1 MNLRIALAQINT
13 TVGDLAGNRRKIE
26 RQLAEAR
33 KLQADLVVFPEMAV
47 TGYPP
52 EDLLLKPD
60 FVYAARQALLDL
72 LPATRGLVAI
82 VGSLWLEDDLYN
94 SAAGTGRRGTARGVS

>member
-13 TVGDLAGNRRKIE
+13 TVGDLTANRRKIE
-26 RQLAEAR
+26 EQLERAR
-33 KLQADLVVFPEMAV
+33 NLEVDLVAFPEMAV

-60 FVYAARQALLDL
+60 FVYAARQ
-72 LPATRGLVAI
+72 PSWT
-82 VGSLWLEDDLYN
+82 SCP
-94 SAAGTGRRGTARGVS
+94 